1 MLIIQSKLVDIFS
14 KKCVGVIC
22 INEDTSV
29 SLSLKKANELG
40 VQDIKIIDYLD
51 AQVEDVVVNPRRPNY
66 FSKVDKSVGI
76 LDDYKDVPYD
86 RMGDICNKLEL
97 KEVINGYVFNYIDF
111 IELDNEIAI
120 KRALIKAEARYKI
133 Y

>member
-1 MLIIQSKLVDIFS
+1 MLFIQSKLVDIFN

-22 INEDTSV
+22 INGATSV
-29 SLSLKKANELG
+29 SLSIEKASELG
-40 VQDIKIIDYLD
+40 VQDIEIIDYLD
-51 AQVEDVVVNPRRPNY
+51 TQVEDVVVNPRRPNY
-66 FSKVDKSVGI
+66 FSKVDKAVGV

-120 KRALIKAEARYKI
+120 KRALVDSEAE
-133 Y
+133 

>member
-29 SLSLKKANELG
+29 SLSLERAKELG

-66 FSKVDKSVGI
+66 FSKVDKSVVV

-120 KRALIKAEARYKI
+120 KRALINAEAR
-133 Y
+133 